1 MSYSYIQLSAV
12 ISTWKF
18 FFFTVPIKVT
28 TTEFSLLVMVLQY
41 IPYFSS

>member
-12 ISTWKF
+12 ISTWNI
-18 FFFTVPIKVT
+18 FFTVPIKVT